1 VETLACSL
9 SCIEGGWNANEVVKA
24 SIRDKGLTP
33 SFIAKWKDWF
43 ERAVEDPKVLWSSD
57 APEELIKQLIEKN
70 LIIYNM
76 HHREQQ
82 FWVDQPPPER
92 DQELG
97 VDRYIARQMPLHREA
112 VRQALRETS
121 A

>member
-1 VETLACSL
+1 M
-9 SCIEGGWNANEVVKA
+9 VKA

-97 VDRYIARQMPLHREA
+97 VGRYIARQTPLHREA
-112 VRQALRETS
+112 VRQALREAS